1 QPNPANPA
9 KNKTTSGYCIGKI
22 EGNEFCPNKRG
33 LDRLAEISGIGST
46 ETSYTANTDRTSSTE
61 PNKSESSNEAITTT
75 PQEIN
80 LHQDLK
86 NIDLQIKDYGEYA
99 IVLENT
105 KSVYERLNKYFSV
118 SDSRLIYVLSV
129 IYFVKGYV
137 PASYIKDV
145 YDISVLSNRWPNVGI
160 SENSVGDFLKL
171 IGNHPIVCEDYSQGL
186 ISESSGL
193 TAIDGHVIL
202 SCSKRNNLA
211 DYGNKYSKIG
221 NKQINILEA
230 YDVCNET
237 PLTSKAYEGGLLDKT
252 SVRDL
257 LGSYDFPART
267 TFLIDAGF
275 YSEDDMELYRQGG
288 KSFVIPVPDSC
299 IISKAIQEDISFT
312 GSFVYTKTDEDGI
325 TKNDTILF
333 VESTVKELEDKYQT
347 KLNLAAELKNQELS
361 AQSNPDENR
370 RKVYAR
376 KIKRSNYGDDRI
388 IMFRDEDMHAK
399 MISEFREQM
408 GQDDFHT
415 EEKLKELGPSFG
427 IIVLRTNL
435 EKKSKNESINAS
447 ETYTKYKMR
456 WKLET
461 HYNFVENYIGFRG
474 LKTSDYYTM
483 QGLSFL
489 ILIVGQ
495 IKAEFKKKLQ
505 SAKSDYVSHMSIR
518 ECLTKV
524 ARLKISQHRDKSWY
538 ITETTQ
544 KLSELTLE
552 MGVSMTS
559 DLVRLNSN
567 SY

>member
-1 QPNPANPA
+1 M
-9 KNKTTSGYCIGKI
+9 
-22 EGNEFCPNKRG
+22 
-33 LDRLAEISGIGST
+33 
-46 ETSYTANTDRTSSTE
+46 
-61 PNKSESSNEAITTT
+61 
-75 PQEIN
+75 
-80 LHQDLK
+80 
-86 NIDLQIKDYGEYA
+86 
-99 IVLENT
+99 
-105 KSVYERLNKYFSV
+105 
-118 SDSRLIYVLSV
+118 
-129 IYFVKGYV
+129 
-137 PASYIKDV
+137 
-145 YDISVLSNRWPNVGI
+145 
-160 SENSVGDFLKL
+160 KL